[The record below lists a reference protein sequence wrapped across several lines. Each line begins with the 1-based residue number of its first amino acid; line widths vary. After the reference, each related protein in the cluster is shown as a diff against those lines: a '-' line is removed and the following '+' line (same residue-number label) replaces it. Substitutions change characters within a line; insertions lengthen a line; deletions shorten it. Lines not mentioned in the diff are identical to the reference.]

1 LVALC
6 PSAAVER
13 LARLPPRRRLVAALP
28 RRLMRRSAVVSK
40 LISLSLSLYIFSQ
53 IGVKIMSWSKND
65 QDELDRLL
73 KKRDADKLEQMK
85 KAAILAQQQLAN
97 LPVIAKPKPVL
108 SPVDS
113 LEQLQREQEQMKKAA
128 ILAQQQSANLSFY
141 KKPPPFKPF
150 GM

>member
-1 LVALC
+1 
-6 PSAAVER
+6 
-13 LARLPPRRRLVAALP
+13 
-28 RRLMRRSAVVSK
+28 
-40 LISLSLSLYIFSQ
+40 
-53 IGVKIMSWSKND
+53 MSWSKND